1 MPMPS
6 KSPEDGI
13 RELLRMR
20 RPVGIDGDDAAKPA
34 PLPAGESAELGRDPF
49 ASVPPK
55 VKLPPMYSA
64 GPVYAGLR
72 DPAPLQ
78 MLVPEEYVE
87 GVTFDPPSNRERIAA
102 AHQKRIAQQ
111 RGMGR

>member
-1 MPMPS
+1 
-6 KSPEDGI
+6 
-13 RELLRMR
+13 
-20 RPVGIDGDDAAKPA
+20 
-34 PLPAGESAELGRDPF
+34 
-49 ASVPPK
+49 
-55 VKLPPMYSA
+55 
-64 GPVYAGLR
+64 
-72 DPAPLQ
+72 